1 MRQAKIW
8 GSAAL
13 FFLVTTILCGVVYTA
28 VCTGVAQ
35 LFFPYQ
41 ANGSIIEVDGTKYG
55 SELVGQEFH
64 DQNHM
69 WGRLTNANVSTFTD
83 DEGNPVMWYGPSNL
97 SPASDDFAA
106 TVQARID
113 EIHAAH
119 PEKGDEPIP
128 SDLVTNSGSGFD
140 PHISP
145 AAAEYQVERLAKN
158 TGKTPSE
165 IRAIIAEIPSAEELA
180 ALCEKLGAFYKP
192 EQIGIDPALSEDMLS
207 VSAAIRNRLTLIRM
221 RRVLDFGE

>member
-1 MRQAKIW
+1 MKQAKIW

-64 DQNHM
+64 DQDHM

-140 PHISP
+140 PHIP
-145 AAAEYQVERLAKN
+145 
-158 TGKTPSE
+158 G
-165 IRAIIAEIPSAEELA
+165 
-180 ALCEKLGAFYKP
+180 C
-192 EQIGIDPALSEDMLS
+192 
-207 VSAAIRNRLTLIRM
+207 
-221 RRVLDFGE
+221 RRVPGGAVGEEHRQDAFRDPRHHRAVHRAAPVRRSRRCPRERPQGEPHARRHPAVAAFPAPQPAKLSGCFT